1 MLSHLSTGG
10 TQEKSRGL
18 SVSLSNTGN
27 FIITVPVTQYH
38 PFVLA
43 PRASDKEQKG
53 KGGGGGSGSGEVK
66 KGKKRKG
73 KIGENILLNLG
84 NFMQPSDI
92 S

>member
-1 MLSHLSTGG
+1 M
-10 TQEKSRGL
+10 
-18 SVSLSNTGN
+18 
-27 FIITVPVTQYH
+27 
-38 PFVLA
+38 LA

-53 KGGGGGSGSGEVK
+53 KGGGGSGSGEVK

>member
-1 MLSHLSTGG
+1 
-10 TQEKSRGL
+10 
-18 SVSLSNTGN
+18 
-27 FIITVPVTQYH
+27 
-38 PFVLA
+38 VLA

-53 KGGGGGSGSGEVK
+53 KGGGGSGSGEVK